1 MYEARSS
8 CGYTTGKACN
18 LPSELAGRNS
28 SILSLVLPD
37 QYHVAPGCAL
47 IRCDIGATVIM
58 RRLWWPRLVLC
69 SGRLSETRRR
79 RETAI
84 RQSARLWSPLPKVV
98 LEFAAPN
105 LSVVVALQSHGSL
118 DSTRETSA

>member
-1 MYEARSS
+1 
-8 CGYTTGKACN
+8 
-18 LPSELAGRNS
+18 
-28 SILSLVLPD
+28 
-37 QYHVAPGCAL
+37 
-47 IRCDIGATVIM
+47 M